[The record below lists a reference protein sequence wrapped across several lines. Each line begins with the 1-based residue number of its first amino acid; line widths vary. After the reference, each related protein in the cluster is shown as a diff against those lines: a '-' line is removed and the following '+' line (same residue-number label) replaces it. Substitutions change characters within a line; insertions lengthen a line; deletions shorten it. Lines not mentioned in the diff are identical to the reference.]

1 MSYFKEQ
8 YKNLCPGVWVWE
20 DFLSA
25 EELVPIMEELKSQD
39 WNGRQPVFGFKSFA
53 KYKQRVLDSLNM
65 PDAEMP
71 ELDSCIRRKVDEGM
85 EPHVDIQNHANP
97 LYYNVVDENS
107 NVEKVKTKFAR
118 FGAIIYF
125 NDDYEG
131 GEIDYLEHNFS
142 YKPKA
147 GSIVFHYA
155 TNVHA
160 VAMVKSGHRF
170 THSTYLQDSF
180 WVDKNVYE
188 NIDWPFKD
196 GPFTV
201 NDSRYWYSYSHGPS
215 TNPAL
220 AKIQKTFVDSD
231 HRYGRSG
238 V

>member
-20 DFLSA
+20 DFLSQD
-25 EELVPIMEELKSQD
+25 ELVPIMEELNAQD
-39 WNGRQPVFGFKSFA
+39 WSGNHHIFGLKSFN
-53 KYKQRVLDSLNM
+53 KYKQRIYDSLNM

-71 ELDSCIRRKVDEGM
+71 DLDSCIRREIGEGM

-97 LYYNVVDENS
+97 LYYNIVDENS
-107 NVEKVKTKFAR
+107 DVEKTKTKFAR
-118 FGAIIYF
+118 FGVIIYF
-125 NDDYEG
+125 NDDYTG

-160 VAMVKSGHRF
+160 VVRVRSGVRF
-170 THSTYLQDSF
+170 THSTYLLDSF
-180 WVDKNVYE
+180 WVDKHVHA
-188 NIDWPFKD
+188 NIDWPFDD
-196 GPFTV
+196 GPFTLE
-201 NDSRYWYSYSHGPS
+201 DPRYWYSYSHGPS

-220 AKIQKTFVDSD
+220 AQIQRTFVDSD
-231 HRYGRSG
+231 HKYA
-238 V
+238 